1 MLWCTAPKF
10 PTNGR
15 GLSPVFPAQR
25 SPGPGPVAV
34 SHFGSSSGHHPLPL
48 PIWCCLL
55 ADKFAARLRQEGKNG
70 SPSSWFVPT
79 VGARRSFLQ
88 GVPNWTNL
96 LIPYSPYE
104 QIIPKHKSFLS
115 QPPLPFL
122 FISHSALLGN
132 QSIQPVLS
140 TWLGGARLFLLFL
153 WKIPSESSDTCS
165 YRTMNYEK
173 QKTNH
178 WELPLFLQF

>member
-55 ADKFAARLRQEGKNG
+55 ADKFAARLWQEDKNG

-96 LIPYSPYE
+96 LIPYSPYGTDHT
-104 QIIPKHKSFLS
+104 QAQKLSFSATTALSVHKSFCIAGKS
-115 QPPLPFL
+115 V
-122 FISHSALLGN
+122 HSACVKYMTG
-132 QSIQPVLS
+132 
-140 TWLGGARLFLLFL
+140 WG
-153 WKIPSESSDTCS
+153 
-165 YRTMNYEK
+165 
-173 QKTNH
+173 
-178 WELPLFLQF
+178 